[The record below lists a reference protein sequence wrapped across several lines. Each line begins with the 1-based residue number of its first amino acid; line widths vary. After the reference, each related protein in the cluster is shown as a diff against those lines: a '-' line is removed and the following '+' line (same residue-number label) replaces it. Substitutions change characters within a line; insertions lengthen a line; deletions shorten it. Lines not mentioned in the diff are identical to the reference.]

1 MHSFVAQLDERGR
14 TDKAIADIE
23 VEIILLEAAVE
34 GRRNHGLSSVGLTV
48 QAKTTA
54 RYITA
59 AHAL

>member
-14 TDKAIADIE
+14 TGKAIADIE

-34 GRRNHGLSSVGLTV
+34 GRRNHGLTSVGLTV
-48 QAKTTA
+48 HPKTTA